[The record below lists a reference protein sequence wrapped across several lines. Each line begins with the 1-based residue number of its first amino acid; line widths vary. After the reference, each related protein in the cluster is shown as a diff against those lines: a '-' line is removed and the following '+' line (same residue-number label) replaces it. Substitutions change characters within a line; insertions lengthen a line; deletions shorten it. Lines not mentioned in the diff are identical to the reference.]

1 MKTYSIP
8 AYKKRIRRL
17 KKVKYFAQHTP
28 SSDLEPGFWARS
40 QWRQAQ
46 APSLLSM
53 TPGRGSSTSSIA
65 PAHLPHD
72 LFPFLYLILSPRPG
86 PPTQFGLRI
95 QDVVLGLLPRFPSSG
110 QKHVPCPTAPNSR
123 WETTSPSGTWFKWT
137 GLPLGPELTGEGC
150 VSAGCHVSYSVPVT
164 SSWLAETLTL
174 ATSAECLRQWVSWL
188 VITDCGCPV
197 SLISACLW
205 VPLPRYLGS
214 CHSPITC
221 SRCNDSWFLIT
232 VNVVIYYMTIL

>member
-8 AYKKRIRRL
+8 VYKKRIRRL

-40 QWRQAQ
+40 QWHQAQ